1 MSLPEKLLRSKAMKS
16 GHTHV
21 FLVECRD
28 AEGRLKW
35 QECVPNLVTNEGLND
50 LLNVYYK
57 GATAPSGFFIG
68 LTNAS
73 PTFAPGDTMS
83 SHPGWTENTNYS
95 QTSRPACSFGTVSN
109 QSVSNSASP
118 ATFTISAATT
128 IGGAFLTTNNTKGG
142 TSGKLIGGAAFST
155 NRSLVANDTLT
166 ITVTASASSL

>member
-1 MSLPEKLLRSKAMKS
+1 MNARS

-21 FLVECRD
+21 FVAECRD

-35 QECVPNLVTNEGLND
+35 REEVHNLVTNEGLND

-57 GATAPSGFFIG
+57 GAAAPGAFYIG

-73 PTFAPGDTMS
+73 PNFAATDTMS
-83 SHPGWTENTNYS
+83 SHAGWTENTSYS
-95 QTSRPACSFGTVSN
+95 ETTRPQCNFGSVSG

-118 ATFTISAATT
+118 ATFSISANTT

-142 TSGKLIGGAAFST
+142 TSGRLIGGAAFSA
-155 NRSLVANDTLT
+155 NRSLQSGDTLT